1 MKRTL
6 VLLLPV
12 ASYRNEDFLAAARA
26 LDVDVIEIK
35 NYCHQLAPAWGMG
48 VTQSVPFDQ
57 PARACAALLPQLR
70 NRGID
75 AVLAVDDS
83 GTELAALLARA
94 LGLRGNAPAAV
105 RTLRDKLAFR
115 ELQRAQG
122 FAAPQFEVIEH
133 GIVNAIGMAFPV
145 VVKARRLSAS
155 RGVIRADT
163 PAQLHAAVKRVAAI
177 QAQADRDAAT
187 LGVIVE
193 GFIPGAEFAFEGLL
207 DDGELSTLALFEK
220 PDPLDGPYFEETLYI
235 APARLDPG
243 IEERI
248 RAAVAAH
255 CRAAGLR
262 HGPVHAEA
270 RVDGE
275 RVVLLEIAPRSIGGL
290 CGRVL
295 RRRLGISLEEVILRN
310 AFGID
315 PPRAGDAGA
324 VGVMMIPI
332 PKRGVLTAVEGLAAA
347 RAVDAIED
355 CVVTAEIGQVVIP
368 PPEGASYLGFIFARA
383 ETPAEVEAALRAAHA
398 QLTFEIVAEY
408 PLVTG
413 SRG

>member
-1 MKRTL
+1 MPTL

-26 LDVDVIEIK
+26 LNVDVIEVQ
-35 NYCHQLAPAWGMG
+35 NYCHQLAPTWGMG

-57 PARACAALLPQLR
+57 PERACAALLPQFR
-70 NRGID
+70 SRTVD

-94 LGLRGNAPAAV
+94 LGVRGNAPNAV

-115 ELQRAQG
+115 QLQHAQG
-122 FAAPQFEVIEH
+122 FSAPDFRVVH
-133 GIVNAIGMAFPV
+133 AGTADAIGINFPV

-163 PAQLHAAVKRVAAI
+163 PEQLRAAIKRVAAI
-177 QAQADRDAAT
+177 QAHADRDAGK

-193 GFIPGAEFAFEGLL
+193 DFIPGAEFAFEGLL
-207 DDGELSTLALFEK
+207 DDGELATLALFEK

-235 APARLDPG
+235 APARLDANTASRL
-243 IEERI
+243 ET
-248 RAAVAAH
+248 AVAAH
-255 CRAAGLR
+255 CHAAGLR
-262 HGPVHAEA
+262 NGPVHAEA
-270 RVDGE
+270 RINDDDI
-275 RVVLLEIAPRSIGGL
+275 VLLEVAPRSIGGL

-295 RRRLGISLEEVILRN
+295 RHSLKIGLEEVILRN
-310 AFGID
+310 ALGMQVATS
-315 PPRAGDAGA
+315 RSAGA

-332 PKRGVLTAVEGLAAA
+332 PKRGVLTAVDGVAAA

-355 CVVTAEIGQVVIP
+355 CVITAEIGQVVIP

-383 ETPAEVEAALRAAHA
+383 ETPVEVEAALRAAHA
-398 QLTFEIVAEY
+398 QLRFDIVTEY
-408 PLVTG
+408 PLAGVSG
-413 SRG
+413 

>member
-1 MKRTL
+1 MPTL
-6 VLLLPV
+6 ILLLPV

-26 LDVDVIEIK
+26 LNVNVIEIK
-35 NYCHQLAPAWGMG
+35 NYCHRLAPRWGMG
-48 VTQSVPFDQ
+48 MTQAVPFDQ
-57 PARACAALLPQLR
+57 PERACAALLPQLR
-70 NRGID
+70 NREID

-83 GTELAALLARA
+83 GTELAALLAEA
-94 LGLRGNAPAAV
+94 LGLRGNAPHSV

-115 ELQRAQG
+115 KLQRAHG
-122 FAAPQFEVIEH
+122 FAAPEFQ
-133 GIVNAIGMAFPV
+133 IVEDGNDNTKDITFPV

-163 PAQLHAAVKRVAAI
+163 PQQLRAAVKRVAAI

-187 LGVIVE
+187 LNVIVE
-193 GFIPGAEFAFEGLL
+193 SFVPGAEFAFEGLL
-207 DDGELSTLALFEK
+207 DNGELNMLALFEK

-235 APARLDPG
+235 APARLDADVQAH
-243 IEERI
+243 I
-248 RAAVAAH
+248 RAVVAAH

-262 HGPVHAEA
+262 HGPVHAEV

-295 RRRLGISLEEVILRN
+295 RYWLDISLEELILRS
-310 AFGID
+310 AMGRD
-315 PPRAGDAGA
+315 LPTSGREGA

-332 PKRGVLTAVEGLAAA
+332 PKRGVLTAVEGVSAA
-347 RAVDAIED
+347 RAVEAITD
-355 CVVTAEIGQVVIP
+355 CVITAEIGQVVIP

-383 ETPAEVEAALRAAHA
+383 RKPAEVEAALRAAHA
-398 QLTFEIVAEY
+398 KLHLDITSEY
-408 PLVTG
+408 PLAMDVSG
-413 SRG
+413 